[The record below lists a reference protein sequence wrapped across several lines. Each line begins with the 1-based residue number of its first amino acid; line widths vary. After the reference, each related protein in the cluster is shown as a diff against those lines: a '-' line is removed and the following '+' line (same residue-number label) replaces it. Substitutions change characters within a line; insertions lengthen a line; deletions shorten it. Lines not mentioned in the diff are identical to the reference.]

1 MTLPHFNPLVAGEWV
16 EVSDSESIESP
27 FSEQALA
34 TIGLAGFPE
43 IEEATAAA
51 ARSFE
56 QTRGLPSYARAEIL
70 RQVSDAIGGDATE
83 FVSAIMAEG
92 GKPLQFA
99 QGEVERARL
108 TFRLASEEV
117 HRFGGEVL
125 PLDVEP
131 RATDYRGHWIR
142 VPRGPVLA
150 FTPFNFPLNL
160 VAHKMAPAMALG
172 CPIVLKPAPQ
182 APTAA
187 LHLAGL
193 ILDAG
198 WPPEAISVLP
208 CGLEQAQQLVSDE
221 RFTTFSFTGSDRV
234 GWMLREKAGR
244 KRTLLELGGNAAA
257 VVHADADLEQAAQ
270 RLAFGSFAH
279 AGQVCIKVQ
288 RVFVQEAVYEELVGR
303 FVEASRQL
311 PVGDPGLPETVVG
324 PLIDRR
330 AADRVESWIEEAI
343 QMGARSLLR
352 GDRKGNVLGPTIL
365 EAVPSESR
373 VACEE
378 VFGPVTLVEPY
389 GKWEDALERVNET
402 PYGLQAGLFTRDV
415 DRIHQAIDR
424 LDVGGIVVGDVP
436 TFRVDSMPYG
446 GVKRS
451 GLGREGLRFA
461 MEEMSEI
468 RMVIYRQ
475 GYR

>member
-1 MTLPHFNPLVAGEWV
+1 
-16 EVSDSESIESP
+16 
-27 FSEQALA
+27 
-34 TIGLAGFPE
+34 
-43 IEEATAAA
+43 
-51 ARSFE
+51 
-56 QTRGLPSYARAEIL
+56 
-70 RQVSDAIGGDATE
+70 
-83 FVSAIMAEG
+83 
-92 GKPLQFA
+92 
-99 QGEVERARL
+99 
-108 TFRLASEEV
+108 
-117 HRFGGEVL
+117 
-125 PLDVEP
+125 
-131 RATDYRGHWIR
+131 
-142 VPRGPVLA
+142 
-150 FTPFNFPLNL
+150 
-160 VAHKMAPAMALG
+160 MAPAMALG